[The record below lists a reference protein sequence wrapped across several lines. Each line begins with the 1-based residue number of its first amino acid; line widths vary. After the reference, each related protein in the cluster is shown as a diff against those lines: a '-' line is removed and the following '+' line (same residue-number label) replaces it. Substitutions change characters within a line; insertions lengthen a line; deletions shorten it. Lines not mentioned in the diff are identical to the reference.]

1 MSYKFQLGAH
11 NSLGGGGGAGESWGV
26 IFVGI
31 ALKLE
36 TVGRI
41 FSISFP
47 SES

>member
-11 NSLGGGGGAGESWGV
+11 NSLGGGGAGESWGV

-41 FSISFP
+41 FSIFFP
-47 SES
+47 SKS